1 MREYIP
7 EVEERE
13 IDWKVML
20 VDKKTKKPFT
30 WVHVEKS
37 EFPTK
42 DEAID
47 YLVGRYETEFRKKR
61 KATSKSK
68 RKCRC
73 K

>member
-1 MREYIP
+1 MRDYKA
-7 EVEERE
+7 EVEERD

-20 VDKKTKKPFT
+20 LDKKTKKPFT

-42 DEAID
+42 EEAID
-47 YLVGRYETEFRKKR
+47 YLVGRYEIQSRKKR
-61 KATSKSK
+61 SSKAKSK
-68 RKCRC
+68 RCGC

>member
-1 MREYIP
+1 MRKYIP
-7 EVEERE
+7 QVEERD

-20 VDKKTKKPFT
+20 LDKKTKKPFT

-42 DEAID
+42 EEALD
-47 YLVGRYETEFRKKR
+47 YLIGRYEIESRKK
-61 KATSKSK
+61 KTIKSK
-68 RKCRC
+68 TKRSK